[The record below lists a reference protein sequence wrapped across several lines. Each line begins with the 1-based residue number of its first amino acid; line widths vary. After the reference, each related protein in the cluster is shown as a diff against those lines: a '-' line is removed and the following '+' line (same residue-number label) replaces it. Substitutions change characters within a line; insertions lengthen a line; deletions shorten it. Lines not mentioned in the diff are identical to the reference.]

1 MTKLRIIATSDI
13 HGYIHPSDYR
23 EKGAHAPL
31 GLSRIATAIKDYRDK
46 GPVLLLDNGDAFQ
59 GSPLLMYYHDHPN
72 RYNNPIAQAFNY
84 LNYDYINLGNHDF
97 NYGPARLETF
107 IKENNAPL
115 LTSNIKI
122 NGEVVGQ
129 SEIIEIENKKI
140 ALIGVT
146 THYIPNWERPD
157 HIRHMSFA
165 DAYESMK
172 SEVFRLK
179 DSVDIVIGMY
189 HGGFEKDLETGE
201 PTETL
206 TGENQGYLMADI
218 EGLDILITGHQHRS
232 IAGFL
237 HGTAVTQ
244 TAFKAQEFA
253 LIELDLETKEIKPQ
267 LIDAGHYEP
276 DTELLKHFSDLEAA
290 TQVWLDQEIGYL
302 CDGDLL
308 IEDEFAARK
317 QKHPLIS
324 LLNQIQMDKTGS
336 QLSSN
341 AMFNQAKGFS
351 QRITMRD
358 LVNTYP
364 YPNTLVKKEIDGKNL
379 KLMLERTA
387 EYFTLD
393 AQGNIAIAENYFT
406 PKPQHYNYDMFDGID
421 YTIDVAQPIGKRIVA
436 LTYQGKPVQDE
447 DTFTIT
453 VNNYRASGGGK
464 YEMVK
469 EAKTLESYQEDMV
482 EIMMDYFKRHPQ
494 VKVDHK
500 NNITLINSNK
510 K

>member
-1 MTKLRIIATSDI
+1 MTKIRIIATSDI

-23 EKGAHAPL
+23 EKGASAPL
-31 GLSRIATAIKDYRDK
+31 GLSRIATAIQYYRDK
-46 GPVLLLDNGDAFQ
+46 GPVLLVDNGDAFQ
-59 GSPLLMYYHDHPN
+59 GSPLLMYYHDHPSQ
-72 RYNNPIAQAFNY
+72 YNNPIAQAFNY
-84 LNYDYINLGNHDF
+84 LNYDFINLGNHDF
-97 NYGPARLETF
+97 NYGPERLKTF

-115 LTSNIKI
+115 LTSNIMI
-122 NGEVVGQ
+122 DEQVVGQ

-157 HIRHMSFA
+157 HIVGMAFE
-165 DAYESMK
+165 DAYESLK
-172 SEVFRLK
+172 SEVERLK
-179 DSVDIVIGMY
+179 DQVDIVIGMY
-189 HGGFEKDLETGE
+189 HGGFEKDLETGK

-206 TGENQGYLMADI
+206 TGENQGFEMADI
-218 EGLDILITGHQHRS
+218 EGLDLLITGHQHRS

-253 LIELDLETKEIKPQ
+253 LIELDLDTKEIKPQ
-267 LIDAGHYEP
+267 LIDASNFKP
-276 DTELLKHFSDLEAA
+276 DMQLLDLYTNLEEA

-302 CDGDLL
+302 LDGDLL

-317 QKHPLIS
+317 EKHPLIS

-351 QRITMRD
+351 QKITMRD

-364 YPNTLVKKEIDGKNL
+364 YPNTLVKKEINGKNL
-379 KLMLERTA
+379 RRMLERTA

-393 AQGNIAIAENYFT
+393 DKGEITIAQNYFT
-406 PKPQHYNYDMFDGID
+406 PKPQHYNYDMFDGIN
-421 YTIDVAQPIGKRIVA
+421 YTIDVAQPFGERIVA
-436 LTYQGKPVQDE
+436 LSYQGKTVKDD

-469 EAKTLESYQEDMV
+469 EAKTLETYQEDMV
-482 EIMMDYFKRHPQ
+482 EIMMDYFKRHPK
-494 VKVDHK
+494 VKVEHK